1 MCFVALVKICST
13 SFISLDLDNEL
24 KRLTKHLPWSQL
36 TSCYVLAPI
45 QNGLFFAGGGGGG
58 GGGGESFGNG
68 VEGGGFSENQPIK
81 SRNVGA
87 MMYEIGGLNA

>member
-1 MCFVALVKICST
+1 MKICPT
-13 SFISLDLDNEL
+13 SFISLDLDNKL

-45 QNGLFFAGGGGGG
+45 QNGLFFCGGGG

-87 MMYEIGGLNA
+87 MMSVIGGLNAKWEK